1 MLLPTPEQRKLVLD
15 EIGFKPTQLQ
25 EPIIYDEHK
34 NILVTGG
41 VRSGKSEISA
51 DRLTSQYWLGKLYWL
66 LGLDYE
72 MCRPEFGYLVRNFEK
87 LGLVKHCQ
95 FPSRDQ
101 CILEV
106 APDIVIETKSAK
118 YPEKIAAK
126 APDGIILCEAG
137 QLSYDIFLRAV
148 ERLAEKDG
156 WLFGSGTLE
165 LLEGTDWF
173 AEKCKEYK
181 IPGNADDGISYAMPS
196 WANTAIFPGGEND
209 TKLLHQKVVLGDE
222 LYLQR
227 FGGEI
232 PKPRGLVLPEFR
244 TTLHT
249 GNYRVN
255 WDEPIWL
262 GVDEGYYPSAYAVE
276 FVQFIGDHIYVV
288 DEIYE
293 QHRTTEQICLVVNQ
307 KPCSQLIKGGAI
319 DIGTKQHH
327 GQKPVYDIWAN
338 PPEPCV
344 GLKLDTRRI
353 KPIRAGVNRLRT
365 FMIPNPI
372 TGEVQLHIDAKCRGL
387 ISELGGCKSPL
398 QGRGAWKMVM
408 DKRGNILSE
417 EPDEHNCD
425 AAKALIYMV
434 VSRFGLGIMPKK
446 RSVTHEDI

>member
-1 MLLPTPEQRKLVLD
+1 MLLPTREQRKLVLD
-15 EIGFKPTQLQ
+15 EIGFTPSVVQ

-34 NILVTGG
+34 KILVTGG
-41 VRSGKSEISA
+41 IRSGKSEISA

-87 LGLVKHCQ
+87 LGMVKHCQ

-101 CILEV
+101 CLLEV
-106 APDIVIETKSAK
+106 APDIIIETKSAK

-137 QLSYDIFLRAV
+137 QLTYDIFLRAV

-181 IPGNADDGISYAMPS
+181 IDGNADGGASYALPS
-196 WANTAIFPGGEND
+196 WANIAIFPGGRD
-209 TKLLHQKVVLGDE
+209 DPKLQHQETVLGKE

-232 PKPRGLVLPEFR
+232 PRPRALVLPEFR

-249 GNYRVN
+249 GRFPI
-255 WDEPIWL
+255 DHGEPIQL
-262 GVDEGYYPSAYAVE
+262 GIDPGYFPSVYSVLV
-276 FVQFIGDHIYVV
+276 VQFIGDQIFVV

-293 QHRTTEQICLVVNQ
+293 QHLTTEQICLILKQ
-307 KPCSQLIKGGAI
+307 KSYYQKITGGAI
-319 DIGTKQHH
+319 DIGAKQHH
-327 GQKPVYDIWAN
+327 GQKPVYDIWV
-338 PPEPCV
+338 EQT
-344 GLKLDTRRI
+344 GLRLDTRRI
-353 KPIRAGVNRLRT
+353 KPIRDGVNRLRT
-365 FMIPNPI
+365 FFIPNPI
-372 TGEVQLHIDAKCRGL
+372 TVESPIHIDHKCRGL
-387 ISELGGCKSPL
+387 ISELGGCSSPVE
-398 QGRGAWKMVM
+398 GKGSWKMKM

-417 EPDEHNCD
+417 EPDEKNCD
-425 AAKALIYMV
+425 SAKALIYIV
-434 VSRFGLGIMPKK
+434 VSRFGLGTMPKK
-446 RSVTHEDI
+446 RSISYIDI